1 MRVNAK
7 PQESRE
13 SRESRET
20 RANITKTEVQ
30 NMGQC

>member
-7 PQESRE
+7 PQE